1 MVKTLA
7 QEAGLHQCDKI
18 KVENS
23 DYTNYG
29 VNERNGD
36 ITSTDGE
43 FAHHLR

>member
-7 QEAGLHQCDKI
+7 QEAGLYQCDKI

-29 VNERNGD
+29 VMSVTAIYQQLRQNK
-36 ITSTDGE
+36 TDV
-43 FAHHLR
+43 

>member
-7 QEAGLHQCDKI
+7 QEAGLRQCDKV

-29 VNERNGD
+29 VNECDGD
-36 ITSTDGE
+36 LSTRVPD
-43 FAHHLR
+43 LSR